1 MERHTGNLVLD
12 ALPGDARDGL
22 LAIARREPIVE
33 GTVFLEPEQPIDR
46 VFFPVEGTLSIVTP
60 VDDRHE
66 VECATVGREGAVG
79 ILTALGIPALGQFLL
94 GQVPGAVL
102 SIDAGAFGRSYRGG
116 GRVAEVAHG
125 YIGYFVAEAAIT
137 VGCNAVHHVTE
148 RLARWLLMTHDRV
161 HADSFELKQSLLAVM
176 LGVHRPAVSVA
187 AGALQH
193 AGFIS
198 YRRGVITVEDRE
210 GLEGAAC
217 PCYERTRSAYSRL
230 VPLG

>member
-12 ALPGDARDGL
+12 ALPDDARGEL
-22 LAIARREPIVE
+22 LARARREPIVE
-33 GTVFLEPEQPIDR
+33 GTTFLEPDQLIER
-46 VFFPVEGTLSIVTP
+46 VFFPLEGTLSLVTP
-60 VDDRHE
+60 VDERHE

-79 ILTALGIPALGQFLL
+79 VLTALGIPTLGQFLL
-94 GQVPGAVL
+94 GQVPGDVL
-102 SIDAGAFGRSYRGG
+102 SVDADDFGRAYRGG
-116 GRVAEVAHG
+116 GRVAEVVHG

-137 VGCNAVHHVTE
+137 VGCNAVHHVAE

-161 HADSFELKQSLLAVM
+161 HVDRFDLKQSLLAVM

-210 GLEGAAC
+210 GLESAAC
-217 PCYERTRSAYSRL
+217 ACYERTRSAYSRL